1 MEVGVGWLTS
11 TLTHFSWAR
20 DLYSFIKIR
29 SAMMVVERCQRGGV
43 GVLKY

>member
-1 MEVGVGWLTS
+1 MGWLTS

-29 SAMMVVERCQRGGV
+29 SAMMMVERCQRGGV
-43 GVLKY
+43 DVLLEYNL